1 MEKVILY
8 STNCPK
14 CRVLEAKLKQ
24 NNIEYEL
31 IDDIEIMREKGFEF
45 APMLEIDGVI
55 YDFKNA
61 IERIGGQ

>member
-8 STNCPK
+8 STNCPR

-24 NNIEYEL
+24 KNIEYEL
-31 IDDIEIMREKGFEF
+31 IDDIEIMQKKGFEF

>member
-24 NNIEYEL
+24 KSIEYET
-31 IDDIEIMREKGFEF
+31 INDVGIMQEKGFEF
-45 APMLEIDGVI
+45 APVLEIDGVI
-55 YDFKNA
+55 YDFKKA